1 MLICKTVTWK
11 YMFSNR
17 YYYYYYK
24 YYIHWCES
32 NHCIQYNQVALIPLD
47 VIHNRNIY
55 VPSVCLRWENSVQ
68 QTTITWLHR
77 QASNPRLLITS
88 QKRIRLSY
96 RVRPLS
102 LSVKTHFLFIAS
114 DTRLHKIIW
123 LWFFINFIT
132 IIIKW
137 NWKKKKKKKKKKR
150 CKINW
155 VRGILIG

>member
-17 YYYYYYK
+17 YYYYYYYK

-68 QTTITWLHR
+68 KTTITWLHR

-88 QKRIRLSY
+88 QKRIRLNY
-96 RVRPLS
+96 RVRPIS

-123 LWFFINFIT
+123 LLFLL
-132 IIIKW
+132 
-137 NWKKKKKKKKKKR
+137 
-150 CKINW
+150 
-155 VRGILIG
+155 IL